1 MKFEKK
7 IGDNSEIQV
16 DNLEKAF
23 KFVPKLD
30 LNGDLSYNE
39 LKDKPT
45 IPSVPKKL
53 SEFTNDLTLKSFT
66 NDAGFLTQHQDIGGK
81 LNASNGTATNLTVN
95 GFISNGE
102 VEIFG
107 WSSPSKVG
115 PHIDFHYPDSSEDYT
130 VRLIENTQGELN
142 ILASKG
148 LKLNGSSVAL
158 KSDIPSVSLFKT
170 HLDSFNK
177 WSFSANQ
184 IRTDISHKI
193 KGYNGFTPV
202 VVRCYCNNNSNIIV
216 SNAYISGSY
225 SSSGNGFTCSIEARN
240 LSTNNYNQTI
250 NFSFEILWIKTSS
263 INNT

>member
-7 IGDNSEIQV
+7 IGNNSEIQV
-16 DNLEKAF
+16 DNLEKVF

-30 LNGDLSYNE
+30 LNGDLSYNK

-45 IPSVPKKL
+45 IPSVPTKL

-66 NDAGFLTQHQDIGGK
+66 NDAGFLTQHQDINGK

-115 PHIDFHYPDSSEDYT
+115 PHIDFHHPDNSSEDYT
-130 VRLIENTQGELN
+130 VRLIENTQGELS

-148 LKLNGSSVAL
+148 LKLNGNQVAL

-170 HLDSFNK
+170 QLDSFSGWK
-177 WSFSANQ
+177 FTSSQ
-184 IRTDISHKI
+184 IRTDLSHTI
-193 KGYNGFTPV
+193 KGYSGFTPM

-216 SNAYISGSY
+216 LNAYISGSY
-225 SSSGNGFTCSIEARN
+225 NSSSDGFTCKIEARN
-240 LSTNNYNQTI
+240 LSTSTQSSV